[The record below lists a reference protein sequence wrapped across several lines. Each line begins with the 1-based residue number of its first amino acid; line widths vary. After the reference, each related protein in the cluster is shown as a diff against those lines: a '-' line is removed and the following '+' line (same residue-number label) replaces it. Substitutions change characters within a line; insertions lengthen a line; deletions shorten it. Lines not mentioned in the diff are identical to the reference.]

1 MAEQLNKRSMQLFV
15 LDKSFEVVSICDT
28 FSSLIWTERYS
39 GYGDFELY
47 LPASMANINMFPRGF
62 YLWLIEPPVLDKT
75 GQKIETHNDVMII
88 EKTELSTDIE
98 DGDQLI
104 VSGRSLESLLL
115 RRVIPKKVRYESTD
129 PREIIKTILEENIV
143 NPSEPSRRIPNF
155 KIITNDIEDSNGKV
169 IQDSNGGN
177 VKDSSQPLGP
187 NDKRIYEFDG
197 DYVYDAIKTI
207 CDDYDWGFSLDLKS
221 DDHWK
226 TSYLAFSTVYG
237 VDRSYEQTDNPYM
250 IFSPRFDNLISSDT
264 VEDDTEF
271 FNSAYVASTEETKDN
286 VTRRLIKY
294 VPNNS
299 GRSGWDIRETFYTD
313 SDVKLNDAD
322 NHPRPDHDI
331 YPELEKYGRDELKAQ
346 KSNDSFDAEIALLGS
361 VRYHRDYDIGD
372 IIQFDNTYGVDK
384 TARITEYVRNED
396 DNGYRE
402 YPTFTPLSTEG
413 IDALE
418 DSYGNYVLDNYGN
431 TINEGFI

>member
-15 LDKSFEVVSICDT
+15 LDKSFEVVSLCDT

-62 YLWLIEPPVLDKT
+62 YLWLIEPPVLDKN
-75 GQKIETHNDVMII
+75 GQKIETRNDVMII

-98 DGDQLI
+98 DGDQLVI
-104 VSGRSLESLLL
+104 SGRSLEALLL

-129 PREIIKTILEENIV
+129 PREIIKTILNENIIK
-143 NPSEPSRRIPNF
+143 PSEPARKIPNF
-155 KIITNDIEDSNGKV
+155 KMAI
-169 IQDSNGGN
+169 
-177 VKDSSQPLGP
+177 DSSERPDVK
-187 NDKRIYEFDG
+187 DKRIYEFDG

-221 DDHWK
+221 DDNWK

-237 VDRSYEQTDNPYM
+237 TDRSYEQTDNPYM
-250 IFSPRFDNLISSDT
+250 VFSPRFDNLISSDT
-264 VEDDTEF
+264 IEDDTEF

-299 GRSGWDIRETFYTD
+299 GRSGLDIRETFYTD
-313 SDVKLNDAD
+313 SDAKLNDA
-322 NHPRPDHDI
+322 NNNPRPDHDI
-331 YPELEKYGRDELKAQ
+331 YPELEKYGRDELKTQ
-346 KSNDSFDAEIALLGS
+346 KSNDSFNAEIALLDS
-361 VRYHRDYDIGD
+361 VKYHRDYDIGD
-372 IIQFDNTYGVDK
+372 IIQFDNAYGVNK

-402 YPTFTPLSTEG
+402 YPTFTPLSTED

>member
-1 MAEQLNKRSMQLFV
+1 MTEQLTKRSMQLFV
-15 LDKSFEVVSICDT
+15 LDKSFEVVSLCDT

-47 LPASMANINMFPRGF
+47 LPASMANINMFARGF
-62 YLWLIEPPVLDKT
+62 YLWLIEPFVHDKN
-75 GQKIETHNDVMII
+75 GKKIETRNDVMII

-104 VSGRSLESLLL
+104 ISGRSLESLLL
-115 RRVIPKKVRYESTD
+115 RRVIPKKVKYESID
-129 PREIIKTILEENIV
+129 PREIIKTILNENIIK
-143 NPSEPSRRIPNF
+143 PSEPARKIPNF
-155 KIITNDIEDSNGKV
+155 KMAI
-169 IQDSNGGN
+169 
-177 VKDSSQPLGP
+177 DSSQPLDP
-187 NDKRIYEFDG
+187 KYRQTFEFDG

-207 CDDYDWGFSLDLKS
+207 CDTYDLGFSLDLKS
-221 DDHWK
+221 DDHWQS
-226 TSYLAFSTVYG
+226 SYLSFSVLEGT
-237 VDRSYEQTDNPYM
+237 DRSYEQIKNPYM
-250 IFSPRFDNLISSDT
+250 VFSPRFDNLVSSDT
-264 VEDDTEF
+264 IEDDTEF
-271 FNSAYVASTEETKDN
+271 YNSAYVASTEETKDN

-313 SDVKLNDAD
+313 SDAKLNDAD

-346 KSNDSFDAEIALLGS
+346 KSNNSFNAEIALLGS
-361 VRYHRDYDIGD
+361 VRYHRDYEIGD
-372 IIQFDNTYGVDK
+372 IIQFDNTYGVNK
-384 TARITEYVRNED
+384 KARITEYVRNED

-402 YPTFTPLSTEG
+402 YPTFEPFSTEG

>member
-1 MAEQLNKRSMQLFV
+1 MAEQSNKRSMQLFV
-15 LDKSFEVVSICDT
+15 LDKSFEVVNLCDT

-47 LPASMANINMFPRGF
+47 LPASMENINMFPRGF
-62 YLWLIEPPVLDKT
+62 YLWLIEPPVYDRNGK
-75 GQKIETHNDVMII
+75 KIETRNDVMII

-104 VSGRSLESLLL
+104 VSGRSLEALLL
-115 RRVIPKKVRYESTD
+115 RRVIPKKVKYEAVD
-129 PREIIKTILEENIV
+129 PRDSITTILNENIV
-143 NPSEPSRRIPNF
+143 NPSEKARQISNF
-155 KIITNDIEDSNGKV
+155 KIAIDSPEPM
-169 IQDSNGGN
+169 DP
-177 VKDSSQPLGP
+177 D
-187 NDKRIYEFDG
+187 DKRSYEFDG

-221 DDHWK
+221 DDNWK
-226 TSYLAFSTVYG
+226 TSYLAFSIIYG
-237 VDRSYEQTDNPYM
+237 TDRSYEQTKNPYM
-250 IFSPRFDNLISSDT
+250 VFSPKFDNLISSDT

-286 VTRRLIKY
+286 KTRRLIKY
-294 VPNNS
+294 VANNS

-313 SDVKLNDAD
+313 SDAKLNDAD
-322 NHPRPDHDI
+322 NNARPDSAI
-331 YPELEKYGRDELKAQ
+331 LPELEKYGRDELKSQ
-346 KSNDSFDAEIALLGS
+346 QSNDSFDAEIALLDS
-361 VRYHRDYDIGD
+361 VQYHRDYDIGD
-372 IIQFDNTYGVDK
+372 IIQFDNTYGVNK

-402 YPTFTPLSTEG
+402 YPTFEPLSTEG
-413 IDALE
+413 VDALE

>member
-15 LDKSFEVVSICDT
+15 LDKSFEVVSLCDT

-62 YLWLIEPPVLDKT
+62 YLWLIEPPVLDKN
-75 GQKIETHNDVMII
+75 GRKIETRNDVMII

-98 DGDQLI
+98 DGDQLVI
-104 VSGRSLESLLL
+104 SGRSLEALLL
-115 RRVIPKKVRYESTD
+115 RRVIPKKVKYESTD
-129 PREIIKTILEENIV
+129 PRETIKIILNENIV
-143 NPSEPSRRIPNF
+143 KPSESARKIPNF
-155 KIITNDIEDSNGKV
+155 KIAI
-169 IQDSNGGN
+169 
-177 VKDSSQPLGP
+177 DSSQRPDTK
-187 NDKRIYEFDG
+187 DKRSYEFDG

-207 CDDYDWGFSLDLKS
+207 CDDCDWGFSLDLKS

-226 TSYLAFSTVYG
+226 TSYLAFSIVYG
-237 VDRSYEQTDNPYM
+237 TDRSYEQTDNPCM
-250 IFSPRFDNLISSDT
+250 VFSPKFDNLISSDT
-264 VEDDTEF
+264 IEDDTEF
-271 FNSAYVASTEETKDN
+271 FNSAYVASSEETKDN
-286 VTRRLIKY
+286 KTRRLIKY
-294 VPNNS
+294 VANNT

-313 SDVKLNDAD
+313 SDAKLNDG
-322 NHPRPDHDI
+322 NNNPRPDSDI
-331 YPELEKYGRDELKAQ
+331 YPELEKYGKDELKSQ
-346 KSNDSFDAEIALLGS
+346 KSNDSFDAEIALLES
-361 VRYHRDYDIGD
+361 VQYHRDYDIGD
-372 IIQFDNTYGVDK
+372 IIQFDNAYGVNK

-402 YPTFTPLSTEG
+402 YPTFEPFSNEG

>member
-15 LDKSFEVVSICDT
+15 LDKSFEVVSLCDT

-62 YLWLIEPPVLDKT
+62 YLWLIEPPVLDKN
-75 GQKIETHNDVMII
+75 GRKIETRNDVMII

-98 DGDQLI
+98 DGDRLVI
-104 VSGRSLESLLL
+104 SGRSLEALLL
-115 RRVIPKKVRYESTD
+115 RRVIPKKVKYESTD
-129 PREIIKTILEENIV
+129 PREIIKIILNENIV
-143 NPSEPSRRIPNF
+143 QPSESARKIPNF
-155 KIITNDIEDSNGKV
+155 KIAI
-169 IQDSNGGN
+169 
-177 VKDSSQPLGP
+177 DSSQRPDIK
-187 NDKRIYEFDG
+187 DKRSYEFDG

-207 CDDYDWGFSLDLKS
+207 CNDYDWGFSLDLKS
-221 DDHWK
+221 DDNWQ
-226 TSYLAFSTVYG
+226 TSYLAFSIVYG
-237 VDRSYEQTDNPYM
+237 TDRSYEQTDNPYM

-264 VEDDTEF
+264 TEDDTEF
-271 FNSAYVASTEETKDN
+271 FNSAYVASSEETKDN
-286 VTRRLIKY
+286 KTRRLIKY
-294 VPNNS
+294 VANNT
-299 GRSGWDIRETFYTD
+299 GRSGWDIRETFYTN
-313 SDVKLNDAD
+313 SDAKLNDG
-322 NHPRPDHDI
+322 NNNPRPDSAI
-331 YPELEKYGRDELKAQ
+331 YPELEKYGKDELKAQ
-346 KSNDSFDAEIALLGS
+346 KSNNSFDAEIALLES

-372 IIQFDNTYGVDK
+372 IIQFDNTYGVNK

-402 YPTFTPLSTEG
+402 YPTFTPLSAEG

>member
-15 LDKSFEVVSICDT
+15 LDKSFEVVSLCDT

-62 YLWLIEPPVLDKT
+62 YLWLIEPPVLDKN
-75 GQKIETHNDVMII
+75 GRKIETRNDVMII

-98 DGDQLI
+98 DGDQLVI
-104 VSGRSLESLLL
+104 SGRSLEALLL
-115 RRVIPKKVRYESTD
+115 RRVIPKKVKYESTD
-129 PREIIKTILEENIV
+129 PRETIKIILNENIV
-143 NPSEPSRRIPNF
+143 KPSESARKIPNF
-155 KIITNDIEDSNGKV
+155 KIAI
-169 IQDSNGGN
+169 
-177 VKDSSQPLGP
+177 DSSQRPDTK
-187 NDKRIYEFDG
+187 DKRSYEFDG

-207 CDDYDWGFSLDLKS
+207 CDDCDWGFSLDLKS

-226 TSYLAFSTVYG
+226 TSYLAFSIVYG
-237 VDRSYEQTDNPYM
+237 TDRSYEQTDNPYM
-250 IFSPRFDNLISSDT
+250 VFSPKFDNLISSDT
-264 VEDDTEF
+264 IEDDTEF
-271 FNSAYVASTEETKDN
+271 FNSAYVASSEETKDN
-286 VTRRLIKY
+286 KTRRLIKY
-294 VPNNS
+294 VANNT
-299 GRSGWDIRETFYTD
+299 GRSGWDIRETFYTN
-313 SDVKLNDAD
+313 SDAKLNDG
-322 NHPRPDHDI
+322 NNNPRPDSDI
-331 YPELEKYGRDELKAQ
+331 YLELEKYGKDELKSQ
-346 KSNDSFDAEIALLGS
+346 KSNDSFDAEIALLES
-361 VRYHRDYDIGD
+361 VQYHRDYDIGD
-372 IIQFDNTYGVDK
+372 IIQFDNAYGVNK

-402 YPTFTPLSTEG
+402 YPTFEPFSTEG

>member
-15 LDKSFEVVSICDT
+15 LDKSFEVVSLCDT

-47 LPASMANINMFPRGF
+47 LPASMENINMFPRGF
-62 YLWLIEPPVLDKT
+62 YLWLIEPPVLDRN
-75 GQKIETHNDVMII
+75 GQKIETRNDVMII

-115 RRVIPKKVRYESTD
+115 RRVIPKKVKYESVD
-129 PREIIKTILEENIV
+129 PREIIKTILNENII
-143 NPSEPSRRIPNF
+143 NPSEPARKIPNF
-155 KIITNDIEDSNGKV
+155 KIATDN
-169 IQDSNGGN
+169 
-177 VKDSSQPLGP
+177 SQPLDP
-187 NDKRIYEFDG
+187 KYRQTFEFDG

-207 CDDYDWGFSLDLKS
+207 CDTYDFGFSLDLKS
-221 DDHWK
+221 DDHWQS
-226 TSYLAFSTVYG
+226 SYLSFSVLEGT
-237 VDRSYEQTDNPYM
+237 DRSYEQIKNPYM
-250 IFSPRFDNLISSDT
+250 VFSPRFDNLVSSDT
-264 VEDDTEF
+264 IEDDTEF
-271 FNSAYVASTEETKDN
+271 YNSAYVASTEETKDN

-313 SDVKLNDAD
+313 SDAKLNDAD

-346 KSNDSFDAEIALLGS
+346 KSNDSFNAEIALLGS

-372 IIQFDNTYGVDK
+372 IIQFDNTYSVNK

-402 YPTFTPLSTEG
+402 YPTFTPISTDG
-413 IDALE
+413 VDALE

>member
-1 MAEQLNKRSMQLFV
+1 MTEQLTKRSMQLFV
-15 LDKSFEVVSICDT
+15 LDKSFEVVSLCDT

-62 YLWLIEPPVLDKT
+62 YLWLIEPFVYDKN
-75 GQKIETHNDVMII
+75 GKKIETRNDVMII

-104 VSGRSLESLLL
+104 ISGRSLESLLL
-115 RRVIPKKVRYESTD
+115 RRVIPKKVKYESID
-129 PREIIKTILEENIV
+129 PREIIKTILNENIIK
-143 NPSEPSRRIPNF
+143 PSEPARKIPNF
-155 KIITNDIEDSNGKV
+155 KMTI
-169 IQDSNGGN
+169 
-177 VKDSSQPLGP
+177 DSSQPLDP
-187 NDKRIYEFDG
+187 KYRQTFEFDG

-207 CDDYDWGFSLDLKS
+207 CDTYDFGFSLDLKS
-221 DDHWK
+221 DDHWQS
-226 TSYLAFSTVYG
+226 SYLSFSVLEGT
-237 VDRSYEQTDNPYM
+237 DRSYEQIKNPYM
-250 IFSPRFDNLISSDT
+250 VFSPRFDNLISSDT

-313 SDVKLNDAD
+313 SDAKLNDAD

-346 KSNDSFDAEIALLGS
+346 KSNDSFNAEIALLGS

-372 IIQFDNTYGVDK
+372 IIQFDNTYGVNK
-384 TARITEYVRNED
+384 KARITEYVRNED

-402 YPTFTPLSTEG
+402 YPTFEPFSTEG

>member
-1 MAEQLNKRSMQLFV
+1 MTEQLTKRSMQLFV
-15 LDKSFEVVSICDT
+15 LDKSFEVVSLCDT

-47 LPASMANINMFPRGF
+47 LPASVANINMFPRGF
-62 YLWLIEPPVLDKT
+62 YLWLIEPFVYDKN
-75 GQKIETHNDVMII
+75 GKKIETRNDVMII

-104 VSGRSLESLLL
+104 ISGRSLESLLL
-115 RRVIPKKVRYESTD
+115 RRVIPKKVKYESID
-129 PREIIKTILEENIV
+129 PREIIKTILNENIIK
-143 NPSEPSRRIPNF
+143 PSESARKIPNF
-155 KIITNDIEDSNGKV
+155 KMAI
-169 IQDSNGGN
+169 
-177 VKDSSQPLGP
+177 DSSQPLDP
-187 NDKRIYEFDG
+187 KYRQTFEFDG

-207 CDDYDWGFSLDLKS
+207 CDTYDLGFSLDLKS
-221 DDHWK
+221 DDYWQS
-226 TSYLAFSTVYG
+226 SYLSFSVLEGT
-237 VDRSYEQTDNPYM
+237 DRSYEQIKNPYM
-250 IFSPRFDNLISSDT
+250 VFSPRFDNLVSSDT

-271 FNSAYVASTEETKDN
+271 YNSAYVASTEETKDN

-313 SDVKLNDAD
+313 SDAKLNDAD

-346 KSNDSFDAEIALLGS
+346 KSNNSFNAEIALLGS
-361 VRYHRDYDIGD
+361 VRYHRDYEIGD
-372 IIQFDNTYGVDK
+372 IIQFDNTYGVNK
-384 TARITEYVRNED
+384 KARITEYVRNED

-402 YPTFTPLSTEG
+402 YPTFEPFSTEG

-418 DSYGNYVLDNYGN
+418 DSYGNYVLDNCGN

>member
-1 MAEQLNKRSMQLFV
+1 MTEQLTKRSMQLFV
-15 LDKSFEVVSICDT
+15 LDKSFEVVSLCDT

-62 YLWLIEPPVLDKT
+62 YLWLIEPFVYDKN
-75 GQKIETHNDVMII
+75 GNKIETRNDVMII

-104 VSGRSLESLLL
+104 ISGRSLESLLL
-115 RRVIPKKVRYESTD
+115 RRVIPKKVKYESID
-129 PREIIKTILEENIV
+129 PREIIKTILNENIIK
-143 NPSEPSRRIPNF
+143 PSEPARKIPNF
-155 KIITNDIEDSNGKV
+155 KIAIDN
-169 IQDSNGGN
+169 
-177 VKDSSQPLGP
+177 SQPLDP
-187 NDKRIYEFDG
+187 KYRQTFEFDG

-207 CDDYDWGFSLDLKS
+207 CDTYDLGFSLDLKS
-221 DDHWK
+221 DDYWQ
-226 TSYLAFSTVYG
+226 TSYLSFSVLEGT
-237 VDRSYEQTDNPYM
+237 DRSYEQIKNPYM
-250 IFSPRFDNLISSDT
+250 VFSPRFDNLVSSDT

-313 SDVKLNDAD
+313 SDAKLNDAD

-346 KSNDSFDAEIALLGS
+346 KSNNSFNAEIALLGS
-361 VRYHRDYDIGD
+361 VRYHRDYEIGD
-372 IIQFDNTYGVDK
+372 IIQFDNTYGVNK
-384 TARITEYVRNED
+384 KARITEYVRNED

-402 YPTFTPLSTEG
+402 YPTFEPFSTEG

>member
-1 MAEQLNKRSMQLFV
+1 MQLFV
-15 LDKSFEVVSICDT
+15 LDKSFEVVSLCDT

-62 YLWLIEPPVLDKT
+62 YLWLIEPPVLDKN
-75 GQKIETHNDVMII
+75 GRKIETRNDVMII

-98 DGDQLI
+98 DGDQLVI
-104 VSGRSLESLLL
+104 SGRSLEALLL
-115 RRVIPKKVRYESTD
+115 RRVIPKKVKYESTD
-129 PREIIKTILEENIV
+129 PREIIKIILNENIV
-143 NPSEPSRRIPNF
+143 KPSESARKIPNF
-155 KIITNDIEDSNGKV
+155 KIAI
-169 IQDSNGGN
+169 
-177 VKDSSQPLGP
+177 DSSQQPDP
-187 NDKRIYEFDG
+187 KDKRSYEFDG

-226 TSYLAFSTVYG
+226 TSYFVFSIVYG
-237 VDRSYEQTDNPYM
+237 TDRSYEQTDNPYM
-250 IFSPRFDNLISSDT
+250 VFSPKFDNLISSDT
-264 VEDDTEF
+264 IEDDTEF
-271 FNSAYVASTEETKDN
+271 FNSAYVASSEETKDN
-286 VTRRLIKY
+286 KTRRLIKY
-294 VPNNS
+294 VANNT
-299 GRSGWDIRETFYTD
+299 GRSGWDIRETFYTN
-313 SDVKLNDAD
+313 SDAKLNDG
-322 NHPRPDHDI
+322 NNKPRPDSDI
-331 YPELEKYGRDELKAQ
+331 YPELEKYGKDELKSQ
-346 KSNDSFDAEIALLGS
+346 KSNDSFDAEIALLES
-361 VRYHRDYDIGD
+361 VQYHRDYNIGD
-372 IIQFDNTYGVDK
+372 IIQFDNAYGVNK

-402 YPTFTPLSTEG
+402 YPTFEPFSIEG

>member
-15 LDKSFEVVSICDT
+15 LDKSFEVVSLCDT

-62 YLWLIEPPVLDKT
+62 YLWLIEPPVLDKN
-75 GQKIETHNDVMII
+75 GRKIETRNDVMII

-98 DGDQLI
+98 DGDQLVI
-104 VSGRSLESLLL
+104 SGRSLEALLL
-115 RRVIPKKVRYESTD
+115 RRVIPKKVKYESTD
-129 PREIIKTILEENIV
+129 PREIIKIILNENIV
-143 NPSEPSRRIPNF
+143 KPSESARKIPNF
-155 KIITNDIEDSNGKV
+155 KIAI
-169 IQDSNGGN
+169 
-177 VKDSSQPLGP
+177 DSSQQPDP
-187 NDKRIYEFDG
+187 KDKRSYEFDG

-226 TSYLAFSTVYG
+226 TSYFAFSIVYG
-237 VDRSYEQTDNPYM
+237 TDRSYEQTDNPYM
-250 IFSPRFDNLISSDT
+250 VFSPKFDNLISSDT
-264 VEDDTEF
+264 IEDDTEF
-271 FNSAYVASTEETKDN
+271 FNSAYVASSEETKDN
-286 VTRRLIKY
+286 KTRRLIKY
-294 VPNNS
+294 VANNT
-299 GRSGWDIRETFYTD
+299 GRSGWDIRETFYTN
-313 SDVKLNDAD
+313 SDAKLNDG
-322 NHPRPDHDI
+322 NNNPRPDSDI
-331 YPELEKYGRDELKAQ
+331 YPELEKYGKDELKSQ
-346 KSNDSFDAEIALLGS
+346 KSNDSFDAEIALLES
-361 VRYHRDYDIGD
+361 VQYHRDYDIGD
-372 IIQFDNTYGVDK
+372 IIQFDNAYGVNK

-402 YPTFTPLSTEG
+402 YPTFEPFSTEG

>member
-15 LDKSFEVVSICDT
+15 LDKSFEVVSLCDT

-62 YLWLIEPPVLDKT
+62 YLWLIEPPVLDKN
-75 GQKIETHNDVMII
+75 GRKIETRNDVMII

-98 DGDQLI
+98 DGDQLVI
-104 VSGRSLESLLL
+104 SGRSLEALLL
-115 RRVIPKKVRYESTD
+115 RRVIPKKVKYESTD
-129 PREIIKTILEENIV
+129 PREIIKIILNENIV
-143 NPSEPSRRIPNF
+143 KPSESARKIPNF
-155 KIITNDIEDSNGKV
+155 KIAI
-169 IQDSNGGN
+169 
-177 VKDSSQPLGP
+177 DSSQQPDP
-187 NDKRIYEFDG
+187 KDKRSYEFDG

-226 TSYLAFSTVYG
+226 TSYLVFSIVYG
-237 VDRSYEQTDNPYM
+237 TDRSYEQTDNPYM
-250 IFSPRFDNLISSDT
+250 VFSPKFDNLISSDT
-264 VEDDTEF
+264 IEDDTEF
-271 FNSAYVASTEETKDN
+271 FNSAYVASSEETKDN
-286 VTRRLIKY
+286 KTRRLIKY
-294 VPNNS
+294 VANNT
-299 GRSGWDIRETFYTD
+299 GRFGWDIRETFYTN
-313 SDVKLNDAD
+313 SDAKLNDG
-322 NHPRPDHDI
+322 NNNPRPDSDI
-331 YPELEKYGRDELKAQ
+331 YPELEKYGKDELKSQ
-346 KSNDSFDAEIALLGS
+346 KSNDSFNAEIALLES
-361 VRYHRDYDIGD
+361 VQYHRDYDIGD
-372 IIQFDNTYGVDK
+372 IIQFDNAYGVNK

-402 YPTFTPLSTEG
+402 YPTFAPFSTEG

>member
-1 MAEQLNKRSMQLFV
+1 MAEQSNKRSMQLFV
-15 LDKSFEVVSICDT
+15 LDKSFEVVSLCDT

-47 LPASMANINMFPRGF
+47 LPASMENINMFPHGF
-62 YLWLIEPPVLDKT
+62 YLWLIEPPVYDKN
-75 GQKIETHNDVMII
+75 GKKIETRNDVMII

-104 VSGRSLESLLL
+104 ISGRSLEALLL
-115 RRVIPKKVRYESTD
+115 RRVIPKKVKYEAVD
-129 PREIIKTILEENIV
+129 PRDSITTILNENIV
-143 NPSEPSRRIPNF
+143 NPSDKARQILNF
-155 KIITNDIEDSNGKV
+155 KIAIDSPEPM
-169 IQDSNGGN
+169 DSE
-177 VKDSSQPLGP
+177 
-187 NDKRIYEFDG
+187 DKRTYEFDG

-221 DDHWK
+221 DDNWK
-226 TSYLAFSTVYG
+226 TSYLVFSIIYG
-237 VDRSYEQTDNPYM
+237 TDRSYEQTKNPYM
-250 IFSPRFDNLISSDT
+250 VFSPKFDNLISSDT

-271 FNSAYVASTEETKDN
+271 YNSAYVASNEETKDKI
-286 VTRRLIKY
+286 TRRLIKY
-294 VPNNS
+294 VANNS

-313 SDVKLNDAD
+313 SDAKLSDENNNA
-322 NHPRPDHDI
+322 RPDSAI
-331 YPELEKYGRDELKAQ
+331 LPELEKYGRDELKSQ
-346 KSNDSFDAEIALLGS
+346 QSNDSFDAEIALLDS
-361 VRYHRDYDIGD
+361 VQYHRDYDIGD
-372 IIQFDNTYGVDK
+372 IIQFDNTYGVNK

-402 YPTFTPLSTEG
+402 YPTFEPISTEG

>member
-15 LDKSFEVVSICDT
+15 LDKSFEVVSLCDT

-62 YLWLIEPPVLDKT
+62 YLWLIEPPVLDKN
-75 GQKIETHNDVMII
+75 GRKIETRNDVMII

-98 DGDQLI
+98 DGDQLVI
-104 VSGRSLESLLL
+104 SGRSLEALLL
-115 RRVIPKKVRYESTD
+115 RRVIPKKVKYESTD
-129 PREIIKTILEENIV
+129 PRETIKIILNENIV
-143 NPSEPSRRIPNF
+143 KPSESARKIPNF
-155 KIITNDIEDSNGKV
+155 KIAI
-169 IQDSNGGN
+169 
-177 VKDSSQPLGP
+177 DSSQRPDTK
-187 NDKRIYEFDG
+187 DKRSYEFDG

-207 CDDYDWGFSLDLKS
+207 CDDCDWGFSLDLKS

-226 TSYLAFSTVYG
+226 TSYLAFSIVYG
-237 VDRSYEQTDNPYM
+237 TDRSYEQTDNPFM
-250 IFSPRFDNLISSDT
+250 VFSPKFDNLISSDT
-264 VEDDTEF
+264 IEDDTEF
-271 FNSAYVASTEETKDN
+271 FNSAYVASSEETKDN
-286 VTRRLIKY
+286 KTRRLIKY
-294 VPNNS
+294 VANNT
-299 GRSGWDIRETFYTD
+299 GRSGWDIRETFYTN
-313 SDVKLNDAD
+313 SDAKLNDG
-322 NHPRPDHDI
+322 NNNPRPDSDI
-331 YPELEKYGRDELKAQ
+331 YLELEKYGKDELKSQ
-346 KSNDSFDAEIALLGS
+346 KSNDSFDAEIALLES
-361 VRYHRDYDIGD
+361 VQYHRDYDIGD
-372 IIQFDNTYGVDK
+372 IIQFDNAYGVNK

-402 YPTFTPLSTEG
+402 YPTFEPFSTEG

>member
-1 MAEQLNKRSMQLFV
+1 MTEQLTKRSMQLFV
-15 LDKSFEVVSICDT
+15 LDKSFEVVSLCDT

-47 LPASMANINMFPRGF
+47 LPASVANINMFPRGF
-62 YLWLIEPPVLDKT
+62 YLWLIEPFVYDKN
-75 GQKIETHNDVMII
+75 GKKIETRNDVMII

-98 DGDQLI
+98 EGDQLI
-104 VSGRSLESLLL
+104 ISGRSLESLLL
-115 RRVIPKKVRYESTD
+115 RRVIPKKVKYESVD
-129 PREIIKTILEENIV
+129 PREIIKTILNENIIK
-143 NPSEPSRRIPNF
+143 PSEPARKIPNF
-155 KIITNDIEDSNGKV
+155 KIATDN
-169 IQDSNGGN
+169 
-177 VKDSSQPLGP
+177 SQPLDP
-187 NDKRIYEFDG
+187 KYRKTFEFNG

-207 CDDYDWGFSLDLKS
+207 CDSYDLGFSLDLKS
-221 DDHWK
+221 DDNWQS
-226 TSYLAFSTVYG
+226 SYLSFSVLKGT
-237 VDRSYEQTDNPYM
+237 DRSYEQIKNPYM
-250 IFSPRFDNLISSDT
+250 VFSPRFDNLISSDT

-299 GRSGWDIRETFYTD
+299 GRVGWDIRETFYTD
-313 SDVKLNDAD
+313 SDAKLNDAD

-346 KSNDSFDAEIALLGS
+346 KSNDSFNAEIALLGS

-372 IIQFDNTYGVDK
+372 IIQFDNAYGVNK
-384 TARITEYVRNED
+384 KARITEYVRNED

-402 YPTFTPLSTEG
+402 YPTFEPFSTEG

>member
-15 LDKSFEVVSICDT
+15 LDKSFEVVSLCDT

-62 YLWLIEPPVLDKT
+62 YLWLIEPFVYDKN
-75 GQKIETHNDVMII
+75 GKKIETRNDVMII

-98 DGDQLI
+98 EGDQLI
-104 VSGRSLESLLL
+104 ISGRSLESLLL
-115 RRVIPKKVRYESTD
+115 RRVIPKKVKYESVD
-129 PREIIKTILEENIV
+129 PREIIKTILNENIIK
-143 NPSEPSRRIPNF
+143 PSEPARKIPNF
-155 KIITNDIEDSNGKV
+155 KIATDN
-169 IQDSNGGN
+169 
-177 VKDSSQPLGP
+177 SQPLDP
-187 NDKRIYEFDG
+187 KYRKTFEFDG

-207 CDDYDWGFSLDLKS
+207 CDDYDLGFSLDLKS

-226 TSYLAFSTVYG
+226 TSYLVFSIVYG
-237 VDRSYEQTDNPYM
+237 TDRSYEQTDNPCM
-250 IFSPRFDNLISSDT
+250 VFSPKFDNLISSDT
-264 VEDDTEF
+264 IEDDTEF
-271 FNSAYVASTEETKDN
+271 FNSAYVASSEETKDN
-286 VTRRLIKY
+286 KTRRLIKY
-294 VPNNS
+294 VANNT

-313 SDVKLNDAD
+313 SDAKLNDG
-322 NHPRPDHDI
+322 NNNPRPDSDI
-331 YPELEKYGRDELKAQ
+331 YPELEKYGKDELKSQ
-346 KSNDSFDAEIALLGS
+346 KFNDSFDAEIALLES
-361 VRYHRDYDIGD
+361 VQYHRDYDIGD
-372 IIQFDNTYGVDK
+372 IIQFDNAYGVNK

-402 YPTFTPLSTEG
+402 YPTFEPFSTEG